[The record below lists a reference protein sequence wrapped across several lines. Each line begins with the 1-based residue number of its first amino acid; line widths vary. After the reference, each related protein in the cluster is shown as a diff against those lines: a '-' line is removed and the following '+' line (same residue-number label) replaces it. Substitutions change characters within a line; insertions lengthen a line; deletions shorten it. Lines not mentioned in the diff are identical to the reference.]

1 MSRIPRDGKKQP
13 ALFADDFDGFGPSR
27 FRPADEIAPVFEVRG
42 KRHSKLKRGTR
53 KNAPKVPGVYGMLDG
68 RGRLIYV
75 GKAKNLRARLLSY
88 FRENS
93 REAKAGKIIEQ
104 TKRLVWEQCGDE
116 LAALLRELEL
126 IQRLRPRYNVLG
138 VPGFQRHH
146 YICVGK
152 APGAHVYVTSAP
164 TGKEHGVYGPF
175 VKWHK
180 SDDAVRRLND
190 WFKLR
195 DCPQTVPLTFAEQGA
210 LFDPD
215 RSAKCLR
222 FELQTCCGPCVGA
235 CTRQDYAAG
244 VRGAKAFLDGRNRS
258 ILRALEEQMAAAAG
272 EFQFEKAASLRD
284 KLHALQWLDDRLSLL
299 RTARD
304 RNSFVYPLEGTDG
317 RTRWYLIHRGEVQAV
332 SFPPDAESAPRVASL
347 LSATF
352 ADRPVPAVL
361 SDIAVDSVLLV
372 SGWFRTNANERAK
385 LLTRTKAEAACAA
398 LMQLPLKT
406 DEEFRTGSTG

>member
-1 MSRIPRDGKKQP
+1 MSRTPRDGKKQRG
-13 ALFADDFDGFGPSR
+13 LFADDFDGFGPSR
-27 FRPADEIAPVFEVRG
+27 FRPAEEIAPVFEVRG
-42 KRHSKLKRGTR
+42 KRLSKLKRGTK
-53 KNAPKVPGVYGMLDG
+53 KNAPKAPGVYGMLDN

-75 GKAKNLRARLLSY
+75 GKAKNLRARLLCY

-93 REAKAGKIIEQ
+93 RDPKAGKIIEQ

-152 APGAHVYVTSAP
+152 TPGAHVYVTSTP
-164 TGKEHGVYGPF
+164 SGKEQSVYGPF

-180 SDDAVRRLND
+180 SEDAARRLNH

-222 FELQTCCGPCVGA
+222 FELGTCSGPCVGA

-244 VRGAKAFLDGRNRS
+244 VRGVKAFLDGRNRS
-258 ILRALEEQMAAAAG
+258 ILRSLEEQMTAAADAL
-272 EFQFEKAASLRD
+272 QFEKATSLRD

-304 RNSFVYPLEGTDG
+304 RNSFVYPLDG
-317 RTRWYLIHRGEVQAV
+317 ADGQTRWYLIHRGEVQAV
-332 SFPPDAESAPRVASL
+332 SFPPDAESGARVSNL
-347 LSATF
+347 LAATF
-352 ADRPVPAVL
+352 ADRPAPAVL
-361 SDIAVDSVLLV
+361 SDVAVDSVLLV
-372 SGWFRTNANERAK
+372 ASWFRKNAEERDK
-385 LLTRTKAEAACAA
+385 LLTRVKAEATCAA
-398 LMQLPLKT
+398 LLPEVRSL
-406 DEEFRTGSTG
+406 EGG